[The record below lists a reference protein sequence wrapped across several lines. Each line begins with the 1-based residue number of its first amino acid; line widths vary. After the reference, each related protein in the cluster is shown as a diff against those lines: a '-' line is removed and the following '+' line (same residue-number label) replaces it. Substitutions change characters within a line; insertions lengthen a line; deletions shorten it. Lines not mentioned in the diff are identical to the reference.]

1 MSTPVST
8 DTAEVMTAVP
18 PRAEADADLVEA
30 ARREEG
36 GCVVLRLGTSR
47 FAVAM
52 DSVAEVVGVPRL
64 TRMPAAPG
72 WLAGVANWR
81 GRVLP
86 VLDLR
91 PIVGVERTPL
101 ASTARLVVLAHGP
114 LEAGILADA
123 VPGLVTRGDELEPA
137 PATVPPAAAAIIEGL
152 LDEGGPIAVLDAA
165 AVLALRAQL
174 PRVR

>member
-1 MSTPVST
+1 MTT
-8 DTAEVMTAVP
+8 DSVELVTAVP

-36 GCVVLRLGTSR
+36 GCVVLRLGSSR
-47 FAVAM
+47 FAVPM

-64 TRMPAAPG
+64 TRMPSSPL

-91 PIVGVERTPL
+91 VLVGVDVTPL
-101 ASTARLVVLAHGP
+101 ASSARLVVLAQGP
-114 LEAGILADA
+114 LEAGVLADA
-123 VPGLVTRGDELEPA
+123 VPGLVTRGDELEA
-137 PATVPPAAAAIIEGL
+137 TPATVPALAASIIEGL
-152 LDEGGPIAVLDAA
+152 LDDGGPVAVLDAA
-165 AVLALRAQL
+165 AVLALRGQL
-174 PRVR
+174 PRLR

>member
-1 MSTPVST
+1 VTT
-8 DTAEVMTAVP
+8 DIAAP
-18 PRAEADADLVEA
+18 QDLAPRAEAEAELVEA

-36 GCVVLRLGTSR
+36 GCVILRLGTSR
-47 FAVAM
+47 FAVGM

-64 TRMPAAPG
+64 TRMPSSPV

-86 VLDLR
+86 ILDLR

-101 ASTARLVVLAHGP
+101 ASTARLVVLAQGP
-114 LEAGILADA
+114 LEAGIIADA
-123 VPGLVTRGDELEPA
+123 VPGLVTREEALEPT
-137 PATVPPAAAAIIEGL
+137 PATVPPVAGAIIEGI
-152 LDEGGPIAVLDAA
+152 LDENGPVAVLDAA

>member
-1 MSTPVST
+1 MTTDIATPQ
-8 DTAEVMTAVP
+8 DIA
-18 PRAEADADLVEA
+18 PRVAEADAELVEA

-36 GCVVLRLGTSR
+36 GCVILRLGTSR
-47 FAVAM
+47 FAVGM

-64 TRMPAAPG
+64 TRMPSSPV

-86 VLDLR
+86 ILDLR

-101 ASTARLVVLAHGP
+101 ASTARLVVLAQGP

-123 VPGLVTRGDELEPA
+123 VPGLVTRDDALEA
-137 PATVPPAAAAIIEGL
+137 TPATVPPAAGAIIEGI
-152 LDEGGPIAVLDAA
+152 LDEDGPVAVLDAA
-165 AVLALRAQL
+165 AVLALRTQL

>member
-1 MSTPVST
+1 METT
-8 DTAEVMTAVP
+8 DVLTADPAGMP
-18 PRAEADADLVEA
+18 PRGEADADLVEA

-36 GCVVLRLGTSR
+36 GCVVLRLGMSR

-52 DSVAEVVGVPRL
+52 DSVAEVVSVPRL
-64 TRMPAAPG
+64 SRMPAAPV

-91 PIVGVERTPL
+91 VLVGVDQTPL

-114 LEAGILADA
+114 LEAGVLADA
-123 VPGLVTRGDELEPA
+123 VPGLVTRGEELDPT
-137 PATVPPAAAAIIEGL
+137 PATVPPAAGSIIEGI
-152 LDEGGPIAVLDAA
+152 LDDDGPIAVLDAA
-165 AVLALRAQL
+165 AVLALRGQL

>member
-1 MSTPVST
+1 VST
-8 DTAEVMTAVP
+8 DTADVSAAVP

-36 GCVVLRLGTSR
+36 GCVVLRLGMSR
-47 FAVAM
+47 FAVPM

-64 TRMPAAPG
+64 TRMPASPA

-91 PIVGVERTPL
+91 ILVGVERTPL
-101 ASTARLVVLAHGP
+101 ASTARLVVLAQGP

-123 VPGLVTRGDELEPA
+123 VPGLVTRGEELEPT
-137 PATVPPAAAAIIEGL
+137 PATVPPAAASIIEGIL
-152 LDEGGPIAVLDAA
+152 HDDGPIAVLDAA
-165 AVLALRAQL
+165 AVLALRGQL
-174 PRVR
+174 PRAR